1 MEMKQRRL
9 TVALAER
16 FSVLS
21 LSNLFNLYVVR
32 YCIVPSKRYENAEQ
46 EFVAAKLDLHN
57 CKELKEGLQEHLFTI
72 IKLNETKKSEKL
84 SELHNRLENLG
95 LE

>member
-1 MEMKQRRL
+1 MKQRRL

-21 LSNLFNLYVVR
+21 LSNLFNLYVV
-32 YCIVPSKRYENAEQ
+32 PSKRYENAEQ

-57 CKELKEGLQEHLFTI
+57 CKDLKEGLQEHLFTI